1 MPPMITVDDFL
12 ARQNRWQEQL
22 IKFRQILRK
31 TELEETIKWGMPVYT
46 LQGKLV
52 AGLAAFKSYVGVWF
66 YQGAFL
72 KDEHKVL
79 VNAQEG
85 KTKAMRQLRFTS
97 EHEIDYDLVAA
108 YIKEAIQNQRAGKEL
123 KPDTQ
128 KTLEIPAELQSA
140 LEMDDDVKNCFLKF
154 SPGRQREF
162 AGYISEVKQA
172 ATRQK
177 RIEKIIPMI
186 KEGVGLNDKYRK

>member
-1 MPPMITVDDFL
+1 MPPMNTVDDFL
-12 ARQNRWQEQL
+12 AGQHRWQEQL
-22 IKFRQILRK
+22 VKFRQILRQ

-46 LQGKLV
+46 LEGKLI

-72 KDEHKVL
+72 KDEKKVL

-85 KTKAMRQLRFTS
+85 KTKAMRQLRFFT
-97 EHEIDYDLVAA
+97 EDEVDYYLVKA
-108 YIKEAIQNQRAGKEL
+108 YVEEAIKNQKAGKEL
-123 KPDTQ
+123 KPDT
-128 KTLEIPAELQSA
+128 KKPLEIPAELQSA
-140 LEMDDDVKNCFLKF
+140 LEMDDDLKNSFFKF
-154 SPGRQREF
+154 SRGKQREF

-172 ATRQK
+172 ATRQN

-186 KEGVGLNDKYRK
+186 KEGVGLNDRYRK